1 MIDTSLLDRP
11 APVTPRASFA
21 FGLVT
26 FLFVVLLAIVGVQQL
41 SLTNVAHVSA
51 PPTEF
56 SSARAMKHIEMIAKR
71 PHPIGSA
78 NHAEVR
84 DYILGSLT
92 EMGLSPTV
100 QKVPVVSQ
108 KPNSAG
114 IVAGTVENI
123 VAKLDG
129 TNNHQAIMLVSHY
142 DSVPNSFGANDD
154 GFGVSV
160 MLETLRALK
169 TRGQLRNDVIFLFS
183 DGEEV
188 GLLGAQAFVDQ
199 HPWARNVGL
208 VLNFDSRGNSGPVI
222 MFETSPNNQDLIY
235 EFSKAVPRPVA
246 NSLSDEIYRRLP
258 NSTDLNIFKAAGM
271 PGLNFAYIKGPNH
284 HHTYLDSVQGVDES
298 SIQHGGSYALALT
311 THFGNLVSITQTK
324 GDAVYF
330 DVLGRAFVHYSE
342 RWVLPLFVFVGLVLA
357 GTAIAGFKRGRLK
370 IGGVGLGLVA
380 FVSTLI
386 TAWLAGTG
394 LSRLIQLL
402 YGERTSVLQNNAY
415 HSQFYFISFVALTL
429 ALASCLYLLVFKKI
443 SAPNLTMG
451 ALVGLFILSIPVTWY
466 FPGAS
471 YLFAWS
477 LLFSTIAMTTT
488 FVSRNQD
495 TVSIRQTVVFLSCAI
510 PGILLFVPV
519 IYLVYTAVTLAAS
532 GILMVMV
539 ALLLATLIP
548 HLRLMSTSRTWL
560 VPALSALVA
569 AGFFAAGIRTPLY
582 RQDQP
587 KSNNIFY
594 VLNADSGKAIW
605 ASEDSGPD
613 EWTSQFLSRQPERGS
628 MTEYIPIRYDGF
640 LKAAAPEVSL
650 PAPQIALVSESKNDD
665 GRTIKV
671 RVTSPRQAP
680 CISVSVVDPVTEIIS
695 SEIAGKTIAS
705 GASKRWAMNYF
716 ALPQDGVEISLHTK
730 SGAAVKIRA
739 VDQSYELPVIPDH
752 PFTARPNYLISKP
765 FTYSDATLVSKTF
778 TF

>member
-11 APVTPRASFA
+11 TQVTPRVSFA
-21 FGLVT
+21 FGLIT
-26 FLFVVLLAIVGVQQL
+26 FLFVVLLAIAGVQQL

-56 SSARAMKHIEMIAKR
+56 SSARAMKHIEAIAKS

-78 NHAEVR
+78 SHAEVR
-84 DYILGSLT
+84 DYILGNLT

-108 KPNSAG
+108 KPNSA
-114 IVAGTVENI
+114 IAAGTVENI

-129 TNNHQAIMLVSHY
+129 TNSQQAIMLVSHY
-142 DSVPNSFGANDD
+142 DSVPTSFGANDD

-188 GLLGAQAFVDQ
+188 GLLGAKAFVDQ

-235 EFSKAVPRPVA
+235 EFAKAVPRPVA

-258 NSTDLNIFKAAGM
+258 NSTDLNVFKAAGM
-271 PGLNFAYIKGPNH
+271 PGFNFAYIKGVNH
-284 HHTYLDSVQGVDES
+284 HHTALDTVQGVDES

-311 THFGNLVSITQTK
+311 THFGNVASITQTK

-357 GTAIAGFKRGRLK
+357 GTVIAGFKRGRLR

-386 TAWLAGTG
+386 TAGVAGAG
-394 LSRLIQLL
+394 LSQLMQLL
-402 YGERTSVLQNNAY
+402 YGERTSVLQNNSY

-429 ALASCLYLLVFKKI
+429 ALASSLYLLVFKKV
-443 SAPNLTMG
+443 SVVDLTMG
-451 ALVGLFILSIPVTWY
+451 ALLGFFILSVPVNW
-466 FPGAS
+466 FLPGAS
-471 YLFAWS
+471 YLFVWS
-477 LLFSTIAMTTT
+477 LLFSTIALATI
-488 FVSRNQD
+488 FISRRQN
-495 TVSIRQTVVFLSCAI
+495 TISIKQTVVFLACAI

-519 IYLVYTAVTLAAS
+519 IYLLYTAVTLAAAA
-532 GILMVMV
+532 ILMMMI

-560 VPALSALVA
+560 VPTLSALVA
-569 AGFFAAGIRTPLY
+569 AGFFAAGILTPLY

-613 EWTSQFLSRQPERGS
+613 EWTAQFFPPHPERGPMS
-628 MTEYIPIRYDGF
+628 EYIPIGYDGF
-640 LKAAAPEVSL
+640 LKSAAPEVSL

-665 GRTIKV
+665 GRTITL

-680 CISVSVVDPVTEIIS
+680 SISLSVVGPGQIIS
-695 SEIAGKTIAS
+695 SEIAGKNIAS
-705 GASKRWAMNYF
+705 GARERWALNYF

-730 SGAAVKIRA
+730 SAAAVKIRA
-739 VDQSYELPVIPDH
+739 VDQSYALPVIPDH
-752 PFTARPNYLISKP
+752 PFTARPNFLIPKP
-765 FTYSDATLVSKTF
+765 FTYSDATLVSKTY

>member
-1 MIDTSLLDRP
+1 
-11 APVTPRASFA
+11 
-21 FGLVT
+21 
-26 FLFVVLLAIVGVQQL
+26 LFVVLLAVAGVQQL
-41 SLTNVAHVSA
+41 SVTNVAHVSA
-51 PPTEF
+51 PAMEF
-56 SSARAMKHIEMIAKR
+56 SSARAMKHLEVIAKS

-78 NHAEVR
+78 SHAEVR
-84 DYILGSLT
+84 DYILGNLT
-92 EMGLSPTV
+92 EMGLSPSV

-108 KPNSAG
+108 KPNSA

-123 VAKLDG
+123 VAKLGG

-188 GLLGAQAFVDQ
+188 GLLGAKAFVDQ

-208 VLNFDSRGNSGPVI
+208 VLNFDARGNSGPVV
-222 MFETSPNNQDLIY
+222 MFETSANNQNLID
-235 EFSKAVPRPVA
+235 EFAKAVPRPVA
-246 NSLSDEIYRRLP
+246 NSLSSEIYRRLP
-258 NSTDLNIFKAAGM
+258 NSTDLNVFKAAGM
-271 PGLNFAYIKGPNH
+271 PGLNFAYIKGLNH
-284 HHTYLDSVQGVDES
+284 YHTAMDSIREVDES

-311 THFGNLVSITQTK
+311 THFGNLASITQTK
-324 GDAVYF
+324 GNAVYF
-330 DVLGRAFVHYSE
+330 DLLGRAFVHYSV

-357 GTAIAGFKRGRLK
+357 ATIIAGFKRGHLK
-370 IGGVGLGLVA
+370 ISGVGLGLIA
-380 FVSTLI
+380 FVSTLVI
-386 TAWLAGTG
+386 SWAAGAG
-394 LSRLIQLL
+394 LWRLMQVL
-402 YGERTSVLQNNAY
+402 YGERTWVLQNNSY
-415 HSQFYFISFVALTL
+415 HSQIYLISFVALTL
-429 ALASCLYLLVFKKI
+429 ALASSLYLLVFKKV
-443 SAPNLTMG
+443 SAPNLTVG
-451 ALVGLFILSIPVTWY
+451 ALVGLFIFSIPVTWY
-466 FPGAS
+466 LPGAS

-477 LLFSTIAMTTT
+477 LLFSTIAMATILI
-488 FVSRNQD
+488 SRSRD
-495 TVSIRQTVVFLSCAI
+495 TVSIRQTVVFLGCAI

-519 IYLVYTAVTLAAS
+519 IYLLYTAVTLAAA

-560 VPALSALVA
+560 VPALSSLVG
-569 AGFFAAGIRTPLY
+569 AGFFTAGILTPVY

-594 VLNADSGKAIW
+594 ALNADSGKATW
-605 ASEDSGPD
+605 ASVDPRPD

-628 MTEYIPIRYDGF
+628 MTEYVPMRYDGF
-640 LKAAAPEVSL
+640 LKSAAPEVTL
-650 PAPQIALVSESKNDD
+650 PAPQIALVSETKTDD

-671 RVTSPRQAP
+671 RVTSPRHAP
-680 CISVSVVDPVTEIIS
+680 SISLSTDPGTEIVS
-695 SEIAGKTIAS
+695 SEIAGKTIPSSA
-705 GASKRWAMNYF
+705 GERWALNYF

-730 SGAAVKIRA
+730 SDAAVKIRA
-739 VDQSYELPVIPDH
+739 VDQSYELPVISDH
-752 PFTARPNYLISKP
+752 PFTARPSFLLPKP
-765 FTYSDATLVSKTF
+765 FTYSDSTLVSKTY

>member
-1 MIDTSLLDRP
+1 
-11 APVTPRASFA
+11 
-21 FGLVT
+21 
-26 FLFVVLLAIVGVQQL
+26 LFVVLLAIIGVQQV
-41 SLTNVAHVSA
+41 SLTKVAPVSA
-51 PPTEF
+51 PPMEF
-56 SSARAMKHIEMIAKR
+56 SSARAMKHLEVIATS
-71 PHPIGSA
+71 PHPIGSVS
-78 NHAEVR
+78 HAAVR
-84 DYILGSLT
+84 DYILGNLT

-108 KPNSAG
+108 KPNSA

-169 TRGQLRNDVIFLFS
+169 TQGPLRNDVIFLFT

-188 GLLGAQAFVDQ
+188 GLLGARAFVDQ
-199 HPWARNVGL
+199 HPWARNVEL
-208 VLNFDSRGNSGPVI
+208 VLNFDARGNSGPVV
-222 MFETSPNNQDLIY
+222 MFETSANNQNLID
-235 EFSKAVPRPVA
+235 EFAKAVPRPVA
-246 NSLSDEIYRRLP
+246 NSLSSEIYKRLR

-271 PGLNFAYIKGPNH
+271 PGLNFAYIKGLNH
-284 HHTYLDSVQGVDES
+284 YHTYMDSIREVDES

-311 THFGNLVSITQTK
+311 THFANLASIAQTK
-324 GDAVYF
+324 GNAVYF
-330 DVLGRAFVHYSE
+330 DLLGRAFVHYSV
-342 RWVLPLFVFVGLVLA
+342 RWVLPLFVFVGLVLG
-357 GTAIAGFKRGRLK
+357 GTAVVGFKRGQLR
-370 IGGVGLGLVA
+370 ISGVGLGLIA

-386 TAWLAGTG
+386 ISWLAGAG
-394 LSRLIQLL
+394 LWRLMQML
-402 YGERTSVLQNNAY
+402 YGERTWVLQNNSY
-415 HSQFYFISFVALTL
+415 HSQFYLISFVALTL
-429 ALASCLYLLVFKKI
+429 ALASSLYLLIFKKV

-451 ALVGLFILSIPVTWY
+451 ALLGLFILSIPVNW
-466 FPGAS
+466 FLPGAS
-471 YLFAWS
+471 YLFVWS
-477 LLFSTIAMTTT
+477 LLFSTIALATI
-488 FVSRNQD
+488 FISRNQN
-495 TVSIRQTVVFLSCAI
+495 TVSIKQTVVFLVCAI

-519 IYLVYTAVTLAAS
+519 IYLVYTAVTLAAA

-560 VPALSALVA
+560 VPTLSAVVGV
-569 AGFFAAGIRTPLY
+569 GFFTAGILTPVY

-594 VLNADSGKAIW
+594 ALNADSGKATW
-605 ASEDSGPD
+605 ASVDPRPD

-628 MTEYIPIRYDGF
+628 MTEYVSMRYDGF
-640 LKAAAPEVSL
+640 LKSAAPEASL
-650 PAPQIALVSESKNDD
+650 PAPQIALVSETKNDD

-680 CISVSVVDPVTEIIS
+680 FISLSADPGTEIVS
-695 SEIAGKTIAS
+695 SEIAGTSIPSAA
-705 GASKRWAMNYF
+705 GERWALNYF
-716 ALPQDGVEISLHTK
+716 ALPQDGIEISLHTK
-730 SGAAVKIRA
+730 SGAVKIRA
-739 VDQSYELPVIPDH
+739 VDQSYELPVFPDRS
-752 PFTARPNYLISKP
+752 FTARPNFLIPKP
-765 FTYSDATLVSKTF
+765 FTYSDSTLVSKTY